1 MKTELSKLNLDNI
14 QIIKDIIEVE
24 ENVEIS
30 FDETLSR
37 VLSFYRKFVP
47 FK

>member
-1 MKTELSKLNLDNI
+1 MRAALSKSNLEKIRN
-14 QIIKDIIEVE
+14 IKDIIEVE